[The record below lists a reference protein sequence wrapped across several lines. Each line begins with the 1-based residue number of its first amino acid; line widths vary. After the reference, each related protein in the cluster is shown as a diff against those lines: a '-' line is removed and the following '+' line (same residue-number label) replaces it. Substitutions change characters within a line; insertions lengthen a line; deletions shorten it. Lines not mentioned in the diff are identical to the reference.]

1 MYLKG
6 LETSRRYTRV
16 VHMVLV
22 MARPWKHPETGVYYL
37 RVRVPRDL
45 VERVGRSI
53 EKSTLHTKDPSEA
66 RVAFAKAL
74 AETHSRWAE
83 IRKGV
88 QTLTDRQ
95 IEALAGEVYLVV
107 RARLPHDAR
116 GWPIRHHFSFF
127 RYALEMA
134 LGEEPYPTGHPGEHL
149 TVWQRS
155 ESMVA
160 PDVAAVLSR
169 HGLSVDEYTYRRL
182 IQASARSVLQAIKQT
197 LRESEGDWRP
207 DPDVGR
213 FPELALATAP
223 APAVSVG
230 VEAFWEK
237 VSVGYAADTMRRWR
251 AILDRF
257 VASAGIEDMTLAT
270 TAHVEAWRD
279 AALAKGNVSPRSF
292 ANNDLTAIKTMFN
305 RAVQAKMLLAS
316 PAKEVTVEQARK
328 QLGRDMRDLYDD
340 EAKLILQKT
349 LDKPPLRLSKH
360 LAAARRWV
368 PWICAYT
375 GARVTEVTQAR
386 ACDIRKV
393 DQLWCIYI
401 TPEAGT
407 TKSRRGR
414 FVPLHEHLLEQG
426 FIDFVQT
433 HRRDQRLF
441 ASQVDGEKTRAA
453 QVTSGKLA
461 DWVRTIVTD
470 PDVAPNHGWRHRF
483 ETEARFHMAEM
494 FIDAI
499 QGHAGKTQGRKY
511 GRFPPRMLGPLIA
524 KMPRQPVEVPGTVSA
539 LGAPVLRSNG
549 V

>member
-1 MYLKG
+1 
-6 LETSRRYTRV
+6 
-16 VHMVLV
+16 MVLV

-95 IEALAGEVYLVV
+95 IEALAGEVYVVV

-134 LGEEPYPTGHPGEHL
+134 LGEEPYPTGHPDEHL
-149 TVWQRS
+149 PVWRRS

-169 HGLSVDEYTYRRL
+169 HGLTVDEHTYRRL

-213 FPELALATAP
+213 FPELVLPKATGAP
-223 APAVSVG
+223 IAAVG
-230 VEAFWEK
+230 VEAFWKK
-237 VSVGYAADTMRRWR
+237 VSVGYSDGTMKRWR
-251 AILDRF
+251 AILERLL
-257 VASAGIEDMTLAT
+257 ASALVDDLTLV
-270 TAHVEAWRD
+270 TAEHVEAWRD
-279 AALAKGNVSPRSF
+279 EALATGKVSPRSF

-305 RAVQAKMLLAS
+305 SAVKAKIVLAN
-316 PAKEVTVEQARK
+316 PAKEVTVDQARK
-328 QLGRDMRDLYDD
+328 QLGREMRDLYDE
-340 EAKLILQKT
+340 EAVLILKKT
-349 LDKPPLRLSKH
+349 LEAPPPRLSSYH
-360 LAAARRWV
+360 AAARRWV

-375 GARVTEVTQAR
+375 GARITEVTQTR
-386 ACDIRKV
+386 ACDIRMV
-393 DQLWCIYI
+393 DEHWCIRI

-407 TKSRRGR
+407 TKSRRSR
-414 FVPLHEHLLEQG
+414 FIPLHEHLIEQG
-426 FIDFVQT
+426 FLEFVQA

-441 ASQVDGEKTRAA
+441 AGPVDGTKTTAA

-524 KMPRQPVEVPGTVSA
+524 KMPRQPLEVPGTVSA
-539 LGAPVLRSNG
+539 LDAPVLQSNG

>member
-1 MYLKG
+1 
-6 LETSRRYTRV
+6 
-16 VHMVLV
+16 MVLV

-45 VERVGRSI
+45 VDRVGRSI

-134 LGEEPYPTGHPGEHL
+134 LGEEPYPTGHPDEHL
-149 TVWQRS
+149 PVWQRS

-160 PDVAAVLSR
+160 SDVATVLSR

-182 IQASARSVLQAIKQT
+182 IQASARSVLQAVKQT

-207 DPDVGR
+207 DTDIDR
-213 FPELALATAP
+213 FPKLALDTAP
-223 APAVSVG
+223 SPPAISVG
-230 VEAFWEK
+230 VEAFWEQ
-237 VSVGYAADTMRRWR
+237 VSIGYSDGTVKRWR
-251 AILDRF
+251 AILDRLLT
-257 VASAGIEDMTLAT
+257 SAGVEDLAQVT
-270 TAHVEAWRD
+270 TGHVESWRD
-279 AALAKGNVSPRSF
+279 ASLEKGNVTARSF

-305 RAVQAKMLLAS
+305 RAVRAKLVAAN
-316 PAKEVTVEQARK
+316 PAKEVTVEEARK
-328 QLGRDMRDLYDD
+328 QLGRQKRDIYDD
-340 EAKLILQKT
+340 EAVLILQRS
-349 LDKPPLRLSKH
+349 LAPPPRRLASYN
-360 LAAARRWV
+360 AAARRWV

-375 GARVTEVTQAR
+375 GARVTEITQAR
-386 ACDIRKV
+386 ACDVSEIEGY
-393 DQLWCIYI
+393 WCIRI
-401 TPEAGT
+401 TPDAGT
-407 TKSRRGR
+407 TKTRRSR
-414 FVPLHEHLLEQG
+414 FVPLHEHLLAQG
-426 FIDFVQT
+426 FLDFVKR
-433 HRRDQRLF
+433 HGHEKRLF
-441 ASQVDGEKTRAA
+441 ASEIDGEKTTAA

-461 DWVRTIVTD
+461 EWIRTFVTD
-470 PDVAPNHGWRHRF
+470 LDVDPNHGWRHRF
-483 ETEARFHMAEM
+483 ETEARFHMDEM

-511 GRFPPRMLGPLIA
+511 GQFPPRMLGPLIA
-524 KMPRQPVEVPGTVSA
+524 KMPRQPVEVLATASGGSCP
-539 LGAPVLRSNG
+539 
-549 V
+549 